1 MSFAGL
7 TKSDRQLFKKM
18 SSKDANASD
27 IRSIKITS
35 NKKKSRVVDVSTATL
50 RLMYYESILQDTL
63 HASVAFVDAGNSVR
77 TGLTKKSVVEGLPIA
92 PGEKENVLLEFF
104 DNNDEAIKLTMHVN
118 DCKVVSSESTKELVT
133 LQLCSKEFLTNGDVR
148 IPERLDGPISEHV
161 KTILT
166 GEKYLNSD
174 KDIDIE
180 DTLGEENIEGG
191 NNKPFF
197 FINSLARSAVPEGV
211 PKGNSAGFFFFET
224 SEGFVFKSI
233 DSFFAQEPKKSYIFN
248 MTPDQG
254 GKAIPE
260 GYDGKALSYDVNN
273 RVNAQKKEAMGAY
286 NTRIITF
293 DPSLFATGKSPYKV
307 TYINSEGKEIKTG
320 GKELP
325 QGNQEFDKK
334 DKPNFTRTIYKVK
347 DVGTLPSGSGLGK
360 EQEQLK
366 KSRDENLEIEKV
378 VNQSIM
384 RYNQLFASMTSITI
398 PGDFTL
404 HAGDAI
410 WVDAASKQQE
420 VCADDVDKKNG
431 GLYIIADLCHYLSQK
446 ETYTKLNLIRDSTGR
461 DTKKRKK
468 AISSSNSKVS
478 KSETAP
484 DVQSSWAKRNN
495 AKTVM
500 QDNFLP
506 NIK

>member
-7 TKSDRQLFKKM
+7 TDTDRKLLRA
-18 SSKDANASD
+18 KDANASD
-27 IRSIKITS
+27 IRSIKIRS
-35 NKKKSRVVDVSTATL
+35 NKNKSRVVDVSTSTI
-50 RLMYYESILQDTL
+50 RLLYFESILQDTL

-77 TGLTKKSVVEGLPIA
+77 TGLTKKSVVEGLPL
-92 PGEKENVLLEFF
+92 EREENVLLKFL
-104 DNNDEAIKLTMHVN
+104 DNNGEQIEATMYVN
-118 DCKVVSSESTKELVT
+118 DHTTVSSESTKELVT
-133 LQLCSKEFLTNGDVR
+133 LELCSKEFLTNEDVR
-148 IPERLDGPISEHV
+148 IPERFDGPISEHV

-166 GEKYLNSD
+166 DEKYLNSA
-174 KDIDIE
+174 KDVTQIE
-180 DTLGEENIEGG
+180 DTQGEENFEGS

-197 FINSLARSAVPEGV
+197 FINRLAKSSVPEGA

-233 DSFFAQEPKKSYIFN
+233 DSLFAQEPKKSYIYN
-248 MTPDQG
+248 MTPDMG
-254 GKAIPE
+254 GASIPE
-260 GYDGKALSYDVNN
+260 GYDGKALAYEVNN
-273 RVNAQKKEAMGAY
+273 RVNSQKKKMMGAY

-293 DPSLFATGKSPYKV
+293 DPSLFATGKDPYLV
-307 TYINSEGKEIKTG
+307 TYIDSEGKEIKTG

-325 QGNQEFDKK
+325 QGNKEEFESGKK
-334 DKPNFTRTIYKVK
+334 DKPLFTRTVYKVK

-366 KSRDENLEIEKV
+366 KSGDENLEMEKV

-384 RYNQLFASMTSITI
+384 RYNQLFATMTSITI
-398 PGDFTL
+398 PGEFTL
-404 HAGDAI
+404 HAGDAV

-420 VCADDVDKKNG
+420 VCADDVDKKSG

-446 ETYTKLNLIRDSTGR
+446 ETYTRLNLIRDSTGR

-468 AISSSNSKVS
+468 AISSSTSKPA

-484 DVQSSWAKRNN
+484 DVQSSWAKKNN
-495 AKTVM
+495 AKKVM

>member
-35 NKKKSRVVDVSTATL
+35 NKKKSRVVDVSTSTI
-50 RLMYYESILQDTL
+50 RLLYFESILQDTL

-77 TGLTKKSVVEGLPIA
+77 TGLTKKSVVEGLPI
-92 PGEKENVLLEFF
+92 EREENVLLKFI
-104 DNNDEAIKLTMHVN
+104 DNNDEQIEVTMYVN
-118 DCKVVSSESTKELVT
+118 DHTVVSSESTKELVT
-133 LQLCSKEFLTNGDVR
+133 LQLCSKEFLTNEDVR
-148 IPERLDGPISEHV
+148 IPERFDGPISEHV
-161 KTILT
+161 KAILT

-180 DTLGEENIEGG
+180 DTQGEENFEGS

-197 FINSLARSAVPEGV
+197 FINRLAKSSVPEGA

-233 DSFFAQEPKKSYIFN
+233 DSFFGQEAKKSYIYN
-248 MTPDQG
+248 QTPDQG
-254 GKAIPE
+254 GKSIPE
-260 GYDGKALSYDVNN
+260 GYDGKTLSYEVNN
-273 RVNAQKKEAMGAY
+273 RVNAQNKKMMGAY

-293 DPSLFATGKSPYKV
+293 DPSLFATGKSPYVV
-307 TYINSEGKEIKTG
+307 TYIDSEGKEIKTG
-320 GKELP
+320 GKELST
-325 QGNQEFDKK
+325 GNQEFDKDIK
-334 DKPNFTRTIYKVK
+334 FTRTVYKVK

-366 KSRDENLEIEKV
+366 KSGDENLEMEKV

-384 RYNQLFASMTSITI
+384 RYNQLFATMTSITI
-398 PGDFTL
+398 PGEFTL
-404 HAGDAI
+404 HAGDAV

-420 VCADDVDKKNG
+420 VCADDVDKKSG

-446 ETYTKLNLIRDSTGR
+446 ETYTRLNLIRDSTGR

-484 DVQSSWAKRNN
+484 DVQSSWAKKNN

>member
-7 TKSDRQLFKKM
+7 TDTDRKLLRA
-18 SSKDANASD
+18 KDANASD

-35 NKKKSRVVDVSTATL
+35 NKKKSRVVDVSTSTI
-50 RLMYYESILQDTL
+50 RLLYFESILQDTL

-77 TGLTKKSVVEGLPIA
+77 TGLTKKSVVEGLPL
-92 PGEKENVLLEFF
+92 EREENVFLKFL
-104 DNNDEAIKLTMHVN
+104 DNNGEQIEATMYVN
-118 DCKVVSSESTKELVT
+118 DHTTVSSESTKELVT
-133 LQLCSKEFLTNGDVR
+133 LELCSKEFLTNEDVR
-148 IPERLDGPISEHV
+148 IPERFDGPISQHV

-166 GEKYLNSD
+166 GEKYLNSA
-174 KDIDIE
+174 KDVTQIE
-180 DTLGEENIEGG
+180 DTQGEENFEGS

-197 FINSLARSAVPEGV
+197 FINRLAKSSVPEGA

-233 DSFFAQEPKKSYIFN
+233 DSFFGQEAKKSYIYN
-248 MTPDQG
+248 QTPDQG
-254 GKAIPE
+254 GKSIPE
-260 GYDGKALSYDVNN
+260 GYDGKALSYEVNN
-273 RVNAQKKEAMGAY
+273 RVNAQKKKMMGAY

-293 DPSLFATGKSPYKV
+293 DPSLFATGKSPYVV
-307 TYINSEGKEIKTG
+307 TYIDSEGKEIKMG
-320 GKELP
+320 GKELSK
-325 QGNQEFDKK
+325 GNKEFDKDIK
-334 DKPNFTRTIYKVK
+334 FTRTVYKVK

-366 KSRDENLEIEKV
+366 KSGDENLEMEKV

-384 RYNQLFASMTSITI
+384 RYNQLFATMTSITI

-404 HAGDAI
+404 HAGDAV

-420 VCADDVDKKNG
+420 VCADDVDKKSG

-446 ETYTKLNLIRDSTGR
+446 ETYTRLNLIRDSTGR

-468 AISSSNSKVS
+468 AISSSTSKPA

-484 DVQSSWAKRNN
+484 DVQSSWAKKNN
-495 AKTVM
+495 AKKVM

>member
-7 TKSDRQLFKKM
+7 TDTDRKLLRA
-18 SSKDANASD
+18 KDANASD

-35 NKKKSRVVDVSTATL
+35 NKKKSRVVDVSTSTI
-50 RLMYYESILQDTL
+50 RLLYFESILQDTL

-77 TGLTKKSVVEGLPIA
+77 TGLTKKSVVEGLPL
-92 PGEKENVLLEFF
+92 EREENVLLKFL
-104 DNNDEAIKLTMHVN
+104 DNNGEQIEATMYVN
-118 DCKVVSSESTKELVT
+118 DHTTVSSESTKELVT
-133 LQLCSKEFLTNGDVR
+133 LELCSKEFLTNEDVR
-148 IPERLDGPISEHV
+148 IPERFDGPISEHV

-166 GEKYLNSD
+166 GEKYLNST
-174 KDIDIE
+174 KDVTQIE
-180 DTLGEENIEGG
+180 DTQGEENFEGS

-197 FINSLARSAVPEGV
+197 FINRLAKSSVPEGA

-233 DSFFAQEPKKSYIFN
+233 DSLFAQEAKKSYIYN
-248 MTPDQG
+248 MTPDMG
-254 GKAIPE
+254 GASIPE
-260 GYDGKALSYDVNN
+260 GYDGKALAYEVNN
-273 RVNAQKKEAMGAY
+273 RVNAQKKKMMGAY

-293 DPSLFATGKSPYKV
+293 DPSLFATGKSPYV
-307 TYINSEGKEIKTG
+307 VSYIDSEGKEIKTG

-325 QGNQEFDKK
+325 QGNEEFDKK
-334 DKPNFTRTIYKVK
+334 DEPLFTRTVYKVK

-366 KSRDENLEIEKV
+366 KSGDENLEMEKV

-384 RYNQLFASMTSITI
+384 RYNQLFATMTSITI

-404 HAGDAI
+404 HAGDAV

-420 VCADDVDKKNG
+420 VCADDVDKKSG

-446 ETYTKLNLIRDSTGR
+446 ETYTRLNLIRDSTGR

-468 AISSSNSKVS
+468 AISSSTSKPA

-484 DVQSSWAKRNN
+484 DVQSSWAKKNN
-495 AKTVM
+495 AKKVM

>member
-7 TKSDRQLFKKM
+7 TKGDRELFKKM

-50 RLMYYESILQDTL
+50 RLMFYESILQDTL
-63 HASVAFVDAGNSVR
+63 QASVAFVDAGNSVR
-77 TGLTKKSVVEGLPIA
+77 TGLTKKSVVEGLPI
-92 PGEKENVLLEFF
+92 EREENVLLKFI
-104 DNNDEAIKLTMHVN
+104 DNNDEQIEVTMYVN
-118 DCKVVSSESTKELVT
+118 DHTVVSSESTKELVT
-133 LQLCSKEFLTNGDVR
+133 LQLCSKEFLTNEDVR
-148 IPERLDGPISEHV
+148 IPERFDGPISEHV
-161 KTILT
+161 KSILT

-180 DTLGEENIEGG
+180 DTQGEENFEGS

-197 FINSLARSAVPEGV
+197 FINRLAKSSVPEGA

-233 DSFFAQEPKKSYIFN
+233 DSFFGQEAKKSYIYN

-254 GKAIPE
+254 GKSIPE
-260 GYDGKALSYDVNN
+260 GYDGKTLSYEVNN
-273 RVNAQKKEAMGAY
+273 RVNAQKKKMMGAY

-293 DPSLFATGKSPYKV
+293 DPSLFATGKSPYVV
-307 TYINSEGKEIKTG
+307 TYIDSEGKEIKTG
-320 GKELP
+320 GKELSK
-325 QGNQEFDKK
+325 GNQEFDKDIK
-334 DKPNFTRTIYKVK
+334 FTRTVYKVK

-360 EQEQLK
+360 EQDQLK
-366 KSRDENLEIEKV
+366 KSGDENLEMEKV

-384 RYNQLFASMTSITI
+384 RYNQLFSSMTTITI

-420 VCADDVDKKNG
+420 VCADDVDKEKG

-461 DTKKRKK
+461 DTSKRKK
-468 AISSSNSKVS
+468 AISSNTSKS
-478 KSETAP
+478 AKSETAP

>member
-7 TKSDRQLFKKM
+7 TDTDRKLLRA
-18 SSKDANASD
+18 KDANASD

-35 NKKKSRVVDVSTATL
+35 NKKKSRVVDVSTSTI
-50 RLMYYESILQDTL
+50 RLLYFESILQDTL

-77 TGLTKKSVVEGLPIA
+77 TGLTKKSVVEGLPL
-92 PGEKENVLLEFF
+92 EREENVLLKFL
-104 DNNDEAIKLTMHVN
+104 DNNGEQIEATMYVN
-118 DCKVVSSESTKELVT
+118 DHTTVSSESTKELVT
-133 LQLCSKEFLTNGDVR
+133 LELCSKEFLTNEDVR
-148 IPERLDGPISEHV
+148 IPERFDGPISQHV

-166 GEKYLNSD
+166 GEKYLNSA
-174 KDIDIE
+174 KDVTQIE
-180 DTLGEENIEGG
+180 DTQGEENFEGS

-197 FINSLARSAVPEGV
+197 FINRLAKSSVPEGA

-233 DSFFAQEPKKSYIFN
+233 DSLFAQEAKKSYIYN
-248 MTPDQG
+248 MTPDMG
-254 GKAIPE
+254 GASIPE
-260 GYDGKALSYDVNN
+260 GYDGKALAYEVNN
-273 RVNAQKKEAMGAY
+273 RVNAQKKKMMGAY

-293 DPSLFATGKSPYKV
+293 DPSPASGAKPYKV
-307 TYINSEGKEIKTG
+307 SYIVSKGKEIKTG

-325 QGNQEFDKK
+325 KLNEEFEKDNQ
-334 DKPNFTRTIYKVK
+334 FTRTVYKVK
-347 DVGTLPSGSGLGK
+347 DTGSLPAGGGTGK

-366 KSRDENLEIEKV
+366 KSGDENLEIEKV

-384 RYNQLFASMTSITI
+384 RYNQLFATMTTITV

-410 WVDAASKQQE
+410 WVDSVSKQQE
-420 VCADDVDKKNG
+420 VCADDVDKKSG

-446 ETYTKLNLIRDSTGR
+446 ETYTRLNLIRDSTGR

-468 AISSSNSKVS
+468 AISSSTSKPA

-484 DVQSSWAKRNN
+484 DVQSSWAKKNN
-495 AKTVM
+495 AKKVM

>member
-1 MSFAGL
+1 MSNLGL

-35 NKKKSRVVDVSTATL
+35 SKKKSRVVDVSTATI
-50 RLMYYESILQDTL
+50 RLQYYESILQDTL
-63 HASVAFVDAGNSVR
+63 YASVAFVDAGNSVR
-77 TGLTKKSVVEGLPIA
+77 TGLTKKSVVEGLPIS
-92 PGEKENVLLEFF
+92 PGEKENVLLKFL
-104 DNNDEAIKLTMHVN
+104 DNNDEMIEVTMHVN
-118 DCKVVSSESTKELVT
+118 YHTVVSSESTKELVT
-133 LQLCSKEFLTNGDVR
+133 LQLCSKEFLTNEDVR

-166 GEKYLNSD
+166 GEKYLNSA
-174 KDIDIE
+174 KDVTQIE
-180 DTLGEENIEGG
+180 DTQGEENFEGS

-197 FINSLARSAVPEGV
+197 FINSLAKSAVPEGA

-233 DSFFAQEPKKSYIFN
+233 DSLFAQEPKKSYIYN
-248 MTPDQG
+248 MTPDMG
-254 GKAIPE
+254 GASIPE
-260 GYDGKALSYDVNN
+260 GYDGKALSYEVNN
-273 RVNAQKKEAMGAY
+273 RVNAQKKDAMGAY

-293 DPSLFATGKSPYKV
+293 DPSLFATGDPYKV
-307 TYINSEGKEIKTG
+307 TYIDSEGKQIKTG

-325 QGNQEFDKK
+325 KGNEEFDKDNK
-334 DKPNFTRTIYKVK
+334 FTRTISKVK
-347 DVGTLPSGSGLGK
+347 DTGSLPAGSGLGK
-360 EQEQLK
+360 GQEQLK
-366 KSRDENLEIEKV
+366 KSGDENLEVELV

-384 RYNQLFASMTSITI
+384 RYNQLFSSMTTITI

-420 VCADDVDKKNG
+420 VCADDVDKKSG

-446 ETYTKLNLIRDSTGR
+446 ETFTKLNLIRDSTGR
-461 DTKKRKK
+461 DTSKRKK
-468 AISSSNSKVS
+468 AISSNTSKPA
-478 KSETAP
+478 KSEP
-484 DVQSSWAKRNN
+484 LPGVQSSRAKKNN

>member
-7 TKSDRQLFKKM
+7 TDTDRKLLRA
-18 SSKDANASD
+18 KDANASD

-35 NKKKSRVVDVSTATL
+35 NKKKSRVVDVSTSTI
-50 RLMYYESILQDTL
+50 RLLYFESILQDTL

-77 TGLTKKSVVEGLPIA
+77 TGLTKKSVVEGLPL
-92 PGEKENVLLEFF
+92 EREENVFLKFL
-104 DNNDEAIKLTMHVN
+104 DNNGEQIEATMYVN
-118 DCKVVSSESTKELVT
+118 DHTTLSSESTKELVA
-133 LQLCSKEFLTNGDVR
+133 LQLCSKEFLTNEDVR
-148 IPERLDGPISEHV
+148 IPERFDGPISEHV

-166 GEKYLNSD
+166 GEKYLNST
-174 KDIDIE
+174 KDVTQIE
-180 DTLGEENIEGG
+180 DTQGEENFEGS

-197 FINSLARSAVPEGV
+197 FINRLAKSSVPEGA

-233 DSFFAQEPKKSYIFN
+233 DSLFAQEAKKSYIYN
-248 MTPDQG
+248 MTPDMG
-254 GKAIPE
+254 GASIPE
-260 GYDGKALSYDVNN
+260 GYDGKALAYEVNN
-273 RVNAQKKEAMGAY
+273 RVNAQKKKMMGAY

-293 DPSLFATGKSPYKV
+293 DPSLFATGKSPYV
-307 TYINSEGKEIKTG
+307 VSYIDSEGKEIKTG

-325 QGNQEFDKK
+325 QGNEEFDKK
-334 DKPNFTRTIYKVK
+334 DEPLFTRTVYKVK

-366 KSRDENLEIEKV
+366 KSGDENLEMEKV

-384 RYNQLFASMTSITI
+384 RYNQLFATMTSITI

-404 HAGDAI
+404 HAGDAV

-420 VCADDVDKKNG
+420 VCADDVDKKSG

-446 ETYTKLNLIRDSTGR
+446 ETYTRLNLIRDSTGR

-468 AISSSNSKVS
+468 AISSSTSKPA

-484 DVQSSWAKRNN
+484 DVISSFAKRRN
-495 AKTVM
+495 ARRGGEFSKVV
-500 QDNFLP
+500 
-506 NIK
+506 K